1 MEVMGKFGSNRGQA
15 LLIVVITMIVV
26 LTAGLSLASRT
37 ISNLKI
43 SKQSEDS
50 QKAFQAAT
58 SGIEKYIQSG
68 DSSNNA
74 GQFSGATFSTNVQN
88 VKGTTVILN
97 NGENVDQD
105 RGIDVWLSDYP
116 NYANRMGTAGDT
128 DVSVCWATVEQTGN
142 CGTGNGG
149 KTTPALEI
157 LVLTGSPTAPTLS
170 KYVYD
175 ACGRSTGFATPLTSA
190 VDEVMKK
197 SYVYKPP
204 TVKKYITTKALG
216 NIISSAARTFVSNSF
231 SASTFAQKIVAS
243 AIGEMKNVAA
253 PQALAQSSSI
263 SLGANTII
271 GGNAGPSIV
280 LSRPTGIVSGD
291 VMLVNVAAGGT
302 ITAPSCGCW
311 NLIQGASRNGLTFR
325 TYYKVASASEPTSY
339 TWTIT
344 SGNPFVGQWLNT
356 KNVSTTSPI
365 DVSAISAEFSAATS
379 HSFPAVTTTVANTY
393 LVIFANGIT
402 STIPYPA
409 SADWVVTSLNTNREY
424 GNSYNLYSGTFYTP
438 RSTAGTAGPYDV
450 TTNIGMTGVMTTI
463 ALRPVGPVATPTPT
477 TQPNLY
483 VNSLKTIAGGG
494 SCTDAATTTFSVGQS
509 MQICGTLGNNGTAAA
524 NGYSYSSYRASASQ
538 PPSTPYDYAS
548 PSLNAPVGFSVSN
561 NTVLSTTAST
571 SGCTGSAPTYTCKAW
586 VFIDRNNSFTESD
599 EADNWASVTYTVST
613 STVPT
618 LSASSN
624 GNAFDESVTVTNT
637 ITSAG
642 TPATIISRG
651 TCYGTE
657 ANPTNCVTTT
667 GTSTGSFDQYIPNLL
682 PNTTYN
688 YRGFATNSSGPG
700 YSAVRS
706 FTTAPLP
713 PTFIFPAIS
722 HNGTG
727 TVTEGLQNIRWNSPT
742 GAVSYHL
749 RIRDMALP
757 WDPYP
762 TPPGVPNPPC
772 TGPTGANPTTGSVC
786 KDGFLNNIYSYNFQ
800 VGHTYVIWIHSVNS
814 AGSYSNSTNISV
826 NVGSVGP
833 TPTPV
838 TTYSS
843 NTLDCKYRSAPITLT
858 NANPGL
864 IMKVIPLYNSTKI
877 SLTSSNA
884 NSPFPSQ
891 GKVIESTGSS
901 GDTKRKIVY
910 FESYPQI
917 PNELFSYGILS
928 Q

>member
-68 DSSNNA
+68 DSSNNT
-74 GQFSGATFSTNVQN
+74 GQFSGASFSTNVQN
-88 VKGTTVILN
+88 VKGTSIVLN
-97 NGENVDQD
+97 NGELVDQD

-116 NYANRMGTAGDT
+116 DYSNRMGSTGDT
-128 DVSVCWATVEQTGN
+128 NISVCWATAEQKGN
-142 CGTGNGG
+142 CNTGSGG
-149 KTTPALEI
+149 NTTPALEI
-157 LVLTGSPTAPTLS
+157 LVLTGSPTAPILK

-175 ACGRSTGFATPLTSA
+175 ACGRGNGFTSPTILSDA
-190 VDEVMKK
+190 VENTIKK
-197 SYVYKPP
+197 PYAYK
-204 TVKKYITTKALG
+204 TSSVKKYIATKTFGKLF
-216 NIISSAARTFVSNSF
+216 SSMTRAIVSNSF
-231 SASTFAQKIVAS
+231 SASSLAQQIVAS
-243 AIGEMKNVAA
+243 TIGAVKNIAA

-365 DVSAISAEFSAATS
+365 DVSAISAEFSPATN
-379 HSFPAVTTTVANTY
+379 HSFPAVTTTVPGTY
-393 LVIFANGIT
+393 LIVFANGIT

-463 ALRPVGPVATPTPT
+463 ALRPAVVPPTPT
-477 TQPNLY
+477 SATQPNLY
-483 VNSLKTIAGGG
+483 VNSLKTVTGGDCSGAATSTFIAG
-494 SCTDAATTTFSVGQS
+494 QS
-509 MQICGTLGNNGTAAA
+509 LQICGTVGNNGTAAA
-524 NGYSYSSYRASASQ
+524 NGYSYASFRASTSQ
-538 PPSTPYDYAS
+538 PTPTAYDYAS
-548 PSLNAPVGFSVSN
+548 GSLNAPVGYSSAN
-561 NTVLSTTAST
+561 NTLLNTTAST
-571 SGCTGSAPTYTCKAW
+571 TGCSGSGSTYTCTAW
-586 VFIDRNNSFTESD
+586 VFIDRNNSFTESN
-599 EADNWASVTYTVST
+599 ESDNWASVTYTIST
-613 STVPT
+613 TSVPV

-624 GNAFDESVTVTNT
+624 GNPFDNSITITNT

-642 TPATIISRG
+642 TPATITSRG
-651 TCYGTE
+651 TCYGAT
-657 ANPTNCVTTT
+657 ANPTNCVATT
-667 GTSTGSFDQYIPNLL
+667 GTSTGSFDQYIPNLS
-682 PNTTYN
+682 PNTLYH
-688 YRGFATNSSGPG
+688 YRGFATNASGTG
-700 YSAVRS
+700 YSADRT
-706 FTTAPLP
+706 FTTSPPP
-713 PTFIFPAIS
+713 PTITSP
-722 HNGTG
+722 TG
-727 TVTEGLQNIRWNSPT
+727 STVTAGTRNIQWNSPAGAT
-742 GAVSYHL
+742 GYYL
-749 RIRDMALP
+749 RINDLSTP
-757 WDPYP
+757 WN
-762 TPPGVPNPPC
+762 PGVDPAAC
-772 TGPTGANPTTGSVC
+772 DGASTTSPTEGNVC
-786 KDGFLNNIYSYNFQ
+786 KYLAQNPAGNTYSYNFQ
-800 VGHTYVIWIHSVNS
+800 NGHTYTIWIHSANAS
-814 AGSYSNSTNISV
+814 YTYSNSTNITV
-826 NVGSVGP
+826 TTGPGVP

-843 NTLDCKYRSAPITLT
+843 TTLDCKYRSNPITLT
-858 NANPGL
+858 NSSPGL
-864 IMKVIPLYNSTKI
+864 IMKIIPLYNSTKI
-877 SLTSSNA
+877 ALTSSNDLA
-884 NSPFPSQ
+884 PFPTQ

-901 GDTKRKIVY
+901 GDTQRKIVY